1 MNKNCSVI
9 IVLLLLVIAGGVYKF
24 IFQGSTSGSTDG
36 RIAIHLDA
44 GERDLVLAEMRLFL
58 ESVQKITTGIA
69 ANDMELVTE
78 YARKSGMAA
87 TGGMPGTLMGKLPLG
102 FKKLGPDTHK
112 KFDQLALDAEEFG
125 DGDHAL
131 SQLSVL
137 LQNCV
142 DCHAAY
148 RFTVSIE

>member
-1 MNKNCSVI
+1 MNKKCSGI

-24 IFQGSTSGSTDG
+24 IFQGSVSGHTDG
-36 RIAIHLDA
+36 RIAVHLDA
-44 GERDLVLAEMRLFL
+44 GERDLVLAEMRGFL
-58 ESVQKITTGIA
+58 ESVQKISMGISG
-69 ANDMELVTE
+69 NDMELVAE

-87 TGGMPGTLMGKLPLG
+87 TDGMPGTLVGKLPLG

-112 KFDQLALDAEEFG
+112 KFDRLALDAEEFG

-131 SQLSVL
+131 SQLSAL

-148 RFTVSIE
+148 RFTVSNE

>member
-1 MNKNCSVI
+1 MNKKCSVI
-9 IVLLLLVIAGGVYKF
+9 ITLLLLVIAGGVYKF

-36 RIAIHLDA
+36 RIAIVLDA

-58 ESVQKITTGIA
+58 ESIQKITTGIA
-69 ANDMELVTE
+69 GNDMELVTE

-87 TGGMPGTLMGKLPLG
+87 TVGMPGTLMGKLPLG

-142 DCHAAY
+142 ACHAAY
-148 RFTVSIE
+148 RFNISNE

>member
-1 MNKNCSVI
+1 MNNKCSVI
-9 IVLLLLVIAGGVYKF
+9 VVLLLLVIAGGVYKF

-36 RIAIHLDA
+36 RIAIVLDA
-44 GERDLVLAEMRLFL
+44 GERDLVLAEMRQFL

-69 ANDMELVTE
+69 GNDMELVAE

-87 TGGMPGTLMGKLPLG
+87 TKGMPGTLMGKLPLG

-112 KFDQLALDAEEFG
+112 QFDLLALDAEEFG

-142 DCHAAY
+142 ACHAAY
-148 RFTVSIE
+148 RFTVSDE

>member
-1 MNKNCSVI
+1 MNKKCSVI
-9 IVLLLLVIAGGVYKF
+9 IALLLLVIAGGVYKF
-24 IFQGSTSGSTDG
+24 IFQGSISGSADG

-44 GERDLVLAEMRLFL
+44 GERDLVLAEMRGFL
-58 ESVQKITTGIA
+58 ESVQKITMGIA

-87 TGGMPGTLMGKLPLG
+87 TDGMPGTLMGKLPLG

-131 SQLSVL
+131 SQLSAL
-137 LQNCV
+137 MQNCV
-142 DCHAAY
+142 ACHAAY
-148 RFTVSIE
+148 RFTVSNE

>member
-1 MNKNCSVI
+1 MNKKCSVI

-36 RIAIHLDA
+36 RIAIVLDA

-58 ESVQKITTGIA
+58 ESIQKITRGIA
-69 ANDMELVTE
+69 GNDMELVAE

-87 TGGMPGTLMGKLPLG
+87 TEGMPGTLMGKLPLG

-112 KFDQLALDAEEFG
+112 QFDLLALDAEELG
-125 DGDHAL
+125 DAGHAL
-131 SQLSVL
+131 SQLSTL
-137 LQNCV
+137 MQNCV
-142 DCHAAY
+142 ACHAAY
-148 RFTVSIE
+148 RFTVSNE

>member
-1 MNKNCSVI
+1 MNKKCSGI

-24 IFQGSTSGSTDG
+24 IFQGSTSASADG
-36 RIAIHLDA
+36 RIAIVLDA
-44 GERDLVLAEMRLFL
+44 GERDLVLAEMRQFL

-69 ANDMELVTE
+69 GNDMELVAE
-78 YARKSGMAA
+78 YARKSGKAA
-87 TGGMPGTLMGKLPLG
+87 TVGMPGTLMGKLPLG

-112 KFDQLALDAEEFG
+112 QFDQLALDAEEFG
-125 DGDHAL
+125 DAGHAL

-142 DCHAAY
+142 GCHAAY
-148 RFTVSIE
+148 RFSISNE

>member
-1 MNKNCSVI
+1 MNKKCSGI

-24 IFQGSTSGSTDG
+24 IFQGSVSGHTDG
-36 RIAIHLDA
+36 RIAVHLDA
-44 GERDLVLAEMRLFL
+44 GERDLVLAEMRGFL
-58 ESVQKITTGIA
+58 ESVQKISMGIA
-69 ANDMELVTE
+69 GNDMELVAE

-87 TGGMPGTLMGKLPLG
+87 TDGMPGTLVGKLPLG

-125 DGDHAL
+125 DAEHAL

-142 DCHAAY
+142 ACHEAY
-148 RFTVSIE
+148 RFTVSSE